1 MATLAPALM
10 PSFSTSGLPEYP
22 ATSTALYRPLPSL
35 PPLVHHPPDPA
46 GRVVG
51 DVQGA
56 VGARGHTHRPVLW
69 TGAVLVPEAV
79 RERLVRPDGL
89 AVLERHK
96 HDTIAGLGQ
105 GRAVPRAVK
114 RHEGPVAKPRGE
126 LGAPI
131 ERESVRRPMP
141 RKRDQRLLLV
151 LAASDRLA
159 VAPILG
165 REHQVT
171 QLGVVVAIRPAV
183 VVPLRELEEL
193 FRRLFR
199 ALLQRE
205 QLGPVLA
212 QLIAAVLG
220 RVQLA

>member
-1 MATLAPALM
+1 MAMVVPGLI
-10 PSFSTSGLPEYP
+10 PSFWTSGFPEYP
-22 ATSTALYRPLPSL
+22 AIFAALAACRLL
-35 PPLVHHPPDPA
+35 PPVAALVHHPPDPA

-56 VGARGHTHRPVLW
+56 VGAHGHTHRPVLR

-89 AVLERHK
+89 GVLERHK
-96 HDTIAGLGQ
+96 HDTIAGLRQ
-105 GRAVPRAVK
+105 GHAGPRAVK
-114 RHEGPVAKPRGE
+114 RHEGPVAKPRGD

-131 ERESVRRPMP
+131 ERQSIRRPMP

-165 REHQVT
+165 REHQLP
-171 QLGVVVAIRPAV
+171 QLGVPWCSRPSMGAT
-183 VVPLRELEEL
+183 
-193 FRRLFR
+193 
-199 ALLQRE
+199 
-205 QLGPVLA
+205 
-212 QLIAAVLG
+212 
-220 RVQLA
+220 

>member
-10 PSFSTSGLPEYP
+10 PSFSTSGLPGYP
-22 ATSTALYRPLPSL
+22 ATSTALCRPL

-56 VGARGHTHRPVLW
+56 VGAYGHTHRPVLR
-69 TGAVLVPEAV
+69 TGAVLVPEPV

-89 AVLERHK
+89 GVLERHK

-165 REHQVT
+165 AEHQVT

-212 QLIAAVLG
+212 QLIAA
-220 RVQLA
+220 

>member
-1 MATLAPALM
+1 MAMVVPGLIPSFWTSGFPESPAFFPALAACRL
-10 PSFSTSGLPEYP
+10 F
-22 ATSTALYRPLPSL
+22 
-35 PPLVHHPPDPA
+35 PPFAALVHHPPDPA

-51 DVQGA
+51 DVRGA
-56 VGARGHTHRPVLW
+56 VGAHAHTPRPVLR
-69 TGAVLVPEAV
+69 TGAALAPEPV

-89 AVLERHK
+89 GVLERHK

-171 QLGVVVAIRPAV
+171 WLGVVVAIRPAV
-183 VVPLRELEEL
+183 VVPL
-193 FRRLFR
+193 
-199 ALLQRE
+199 
-205 QLGPVLA
+205 
-212 QLIAAVLG
+212 
-220 RVQLA
+220 

>member
-1 MATLAPALM
+1 MAMVVPGLI
-10 PSFSTSGLPEYP
+10 PSFWTSGFPEYP
-22 ATSTALYRPLPSL
+22 AIFAA
-35 PPLVHHPPDPA
+35 LVHHPPDPA

-56 VGARGHTHRPVLW
+56 VGAHGHTHRPVLW
-69 TGAVLVPEAV
+69 TGAVLVPEPV

-131 ERESVRRPMP
+131 ERESDRRPMP
-141 RKRDQRLLLV
+141 RKRDQR
-151 LAASDRLA
+151 DRNS
-159 VAPILG
+159 
-165 REHQVT
+165 
-171 QLGVVVAIRPAV
+171 
-183 VVPLRELEEL
+183 
-193 FRRLFR
+193 
-199 ALLQRE
+199 
-205 QLGPVLA
+205 
-212 QLIAAVLG
+212 
-220 RVQLA
+220 

>member
-56 VGARGHTHRPVLW
+56 VGAHGHTHRPVLR
-69 TGAVLVPEAV
+69 TGAVLVPEPV

-89 AVLERHK
+89 GVLERHK

-141 RKRDQRLLLV
+141 RKR
-151 LAASDRLA
+151 
-159 VAPILG
+159 
-165 REHQVT
+165 EHQVT

-183 VVPLRELEEL
+183 VVPL
-193 FRRLFR
+193 
-199 ALLQRE
+199 
-205 QLGPVLA
+205 
-212 QLIAAVLG
+212 
-220 RVQLA
+220 

>member
-1 MATLAPALM
+1 MAMVVPGLI
-10 PSFSTSGLPEYP
+10 PSFWTSGFPEYP
-22 ATSTALYRPLPSL
+22 AIFAALAACRLL
-35 PPLVHHPPDPA
+35 PPVAALVHHPPDPP

-51 DVQGA
+51 AVQGA
-56 VGARGHTHRPVLW
+56 
-69 TGAVLVPEAV
+69 
-79 RERLVRPDGL
+79 
-89 AVLERHK
+89 
-96 HDTIAGLGQ
+96 
-105 GRAVPRAVK
+105 
-114 RHEGPVAKPRGE
+114 
-126 LGAPI
+126 
-131 ERESVRRPMP
+131 VRRPMP

-183 VVPLRELEEL
+183 VVPLRKLEEL
-193 FRRLFR
+193 FRGLFR